1 MNRSLNEN
9 TDEAV
14 TPERIPNAL
23 ENALAQLKENPS
35 LISSLFS
42 ALSGMPQ
49 PESSSGAAQPSDAPA
64 NAPTEDSPKA
74 PSPPIAPSPELL
86 QILPAFMALLGH
98 GSEAKGEK
106 GVACTAIP
114 PKASDKRCALLSAL
128 RPYLNVRRQ
137 EAIDTF
143 LRLGTLSAFMKKSGS

>member
-64 NAPTEDSPKA
+64 NAPTEDPPTA
-74 PSPPIAPSPELL
+74 PSPPLAPSPELL

-98 GSEAKGEK
+98 GSEAKGE
-106 GVACTAIP
+106 T

>member
-74 PSPPIAPSPELL
+74 PSTPIAPSPALL
-86 QILPAFMALLGH
+86 KSLPAFMALFGD
-98 GSEAKGEK
+98 GSAAKGE
-106 GVACTAIP
+106 T